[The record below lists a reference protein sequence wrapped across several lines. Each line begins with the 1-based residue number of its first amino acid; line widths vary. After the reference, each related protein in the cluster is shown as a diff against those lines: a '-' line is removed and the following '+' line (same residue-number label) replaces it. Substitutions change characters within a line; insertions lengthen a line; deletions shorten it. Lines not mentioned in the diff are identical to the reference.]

1 MTVLEGNDIRFTADV
16 PERFFAGGW
25 TIAGIVL
32 DAQINLSREGYQS

>member
-1 MTVLEGNDIRFTADV
+1 MSGQR
-16 PERFFAGGW
+16 RFFAGGW